1 MSQLA
6 QAADHLEQMALDA
19 TLLPWEVLH
28 HGSRTGASWISVPG
42 KVVGKASADDAD
54 LVLAAV
60 NSLPA
65 LVILLRVI
73 EKDVGTSSLAYK
85 AAEEVAKKILGQD

>member
-1 MSQLA
+1 MTSLS
-6 QAADHLEQMALDA
+6 QAADHLDQLGMDA
-19 TLLPWEVLH
+19 TALPWGVTH
-28 HGSRTGASWISVPG
+28 HGSRTGASWISAPG

-65 LVILLRVI
+65 LVSLLRVI
-73 EKDVGTSSLAYK
+73 EKDMGVFSSTYE